1 MRSKLTLTPLRV
13 VIFFIFLCVRVGAAE
28 WIDMTDAY
36 ITNPRYETNG
46 KTGWWLS
53 GPYWYGGYNVDYNAM
68 EMWWAYFQVRQEIN
82 ELPNGKYRISVNAYY
97 RPGDFD
103 SNAAMNYSEATAQR
117 DAYIYANDV
126 QQPIQSVYSEYT
138 TTRINGNDNQL
149 RVGMNNRYYPN
160 NMAGASARFSSGAYF
175 NQMEFDVTDGTLAF
189 GMACPDNGSGERIYH
204 NWTIWSNWKLEY
216 YGTKVN
222 VSSISLDE
230 STLPVER
237 RRWFQLTPTV
247 LPENAT
253 IKKVTWS
260 SSDGSVVYVDT
271 YDPGWFYAVGTGTAT
286 ITCSAND
293 GSGVSATCL
302 VTVWQTDVAGIT
314 LNTTTMN
321 VEKGSTAQLSATVTP
336 SDATIPDLVW
346 SSSDESVATVDEYG
360 LVTAVEA
367 GECQITASST
377 DGSGVYATCTVK
389 VTSHPAVAGSVI
401 INEIQSRNVDMFID
415 PSFNYGGWVELYN
428 PTNQLVDLGGVIIRD
443 DLRGYETRLPMDF
456 GSLPAGGFKNVWFDH
471 YDGQYG
477 KWAYKQVDWKLDTD
491 GGTVSVLSR
500 SGEVLATQAF
510 PSLKGRTSYAR
521 KTDGTGAWGVTA
533 EPTPEATN
541 ATSAF
546 VTTQISAPTVDRQSG
561 LFTSPFTFTVT
572 YPSDATLVY
581 TTDGST
587 PTLDNGLQSTGGGF
601 SDQVSGTAIY
611 RFRLFKTGMI
621 PSEVV
626 TRSWIYN
633 DQDYDLPCVIVNTAP
648 VNLYDNIIGIYT
660 RGTNGRSGNG
670 VTGTDKAN
678 WNMDWERPVSFEY
691 IDGNKDI
698 NFSQEVDMA
707 ISGGWSRMWGMTY
720 SNLLS
725 FKLKAT
731 KTYGIND
738 LSQQWFEAKPYNK
751 YKQIMLRNG
760 GNDLYN
766 KSRCKDNMLQ
776 QIIIRSGIYCDAQET
791 SPTHVFIN
799 GVFKGTMNIREVT
812 NRQYGYSNYGLD
824 TDLQDAF
831 EMSVDSGYVQTTG
844 DRLAFEEWYE
854 EAKTA
859 YDESSWERIKE
870 LVDIDEFTNYFAL
883 QLYTNNW
890 DWPHNNLKAF
900 RDKSDGGK
908 FHFVIFDLDNCF
920 DRSFNPFTDFENQR
934 IYTFYTIYNEDGSSY
949 RITEEVKMVTIFLN
963 MLQNAEFRKKF
974 IDTYC
979 LVAGSVFEPERC
991 TAIIEE
997 FRNRMISL
1005 LEREGSDNVS
1015 YVNLHANNLLNAM
1028 TSDMQTRQVNYMA
1041 NYLSA
1046 TGSLTASL
1054 SSNIEA
1060 GQLLVNDM
1068 PVPTGKFS
1076 GRLFYPVTLKAKAPG
1091 GYRFVG
1097 WMDPEGSADNVTLF
1111 PMNATWQYYD
1121 QGDLTGTDWKTTG
1134 NQVSWQSGDGLFG
1147 YYSRYDGADVVTTLD
1162 YGTDSDNKRP
1172 TYYFRKTVN
1181 LAVKP
1186 ASDDVFMMTVNFDDG
1201 YIIYVNGQE
1210 VATKRLPSGA
1220 AYTDYASAYGSDPYD
1235 TDVINIAS
1243 SYFKKG
1249 ENVIAVEVH
1258 NQSAKSSDIY
1268 FDASLVQNYGS
1279 TGGGQIVSTNT
1290 EMELEAAGKYNLV
1303 AMWETMTDEEKKEEG
1318 LSTAPIVI
1326 NEVSAGNSI
1335 YINDF
1340 FKKDDWIELYNTT
1353 DEDIDLAGLCITDRR
1368 DNPAKWQITT
1378 ATKSNP
1384 SVHSK
1389 ASTIIP
1395 AHGYKLIWCGDRYKN
1410 ITAENTQIHANF
1422 KLSNSAT
1429 EPLYVAIGKYD
1440 ADKNKY
1446 EWVDSLP
1453 YRVMNGDQTV
1463 GRFPDGGTQTY
1474 LMSLPTIDKQN
1485 TITSYAK
1492 EYIIPVDP
1500 TGINSLAEEG
1510 GDRSGSLSVRYYG
1523 GNLYISS
1530 EEAGSVTV
1538 SIYGMSGALLDRRQ
1552 ISVSGGHA
1560 VMNVGGMTDGLYVAR
1575 VMADGEECSVKFLK

>member
-13 VIFFIFLCVRVGAAE
+13 VIFFVFLCVRVNAAE
-28 WIDMTDAY
+28 WIDVTDAFV
-36 ITNPRYETNG
+36 TNPRFEGNT
-46 KTGWWLS
+46 KDGWTVYPGAS
-53 GPYWYGGYNVDYNAM
+53 YGGYNVNYNAM
-68 EMWWAYFQVRQEIN
+68 EMWYAYFRVGQELSG
-82 ELPNGKYRISVNAYY
+82 LPSGKYRLSVNAYY
-97 RPGDFD
+97 RPGGFD
-103 SNAAMNYSEATAQR
+103 SSAAENYSEATAKR
-117 DAYIYANDV
+117 DAYIWANDKQTPV
-126 QQPIQSVYSEYT
+126 QSVYSQFS
-138 TTRINGNDNQL
+138 TTRINGGDNQI
-149 RVGMNNRYYPN
+149 RVGGVNRYYPN
-160 NMAGASARFSSGAYF
+160 NMEGASARFSTGAYP
-175 NQMEFDVTDGTLAF
+175 NSLELDVTDGTLNF
-189 GMACPDNGSGERIYH
+189 GMACPDDGAGQRIAE
-204 NWTIWSNWKLEY
+204 NWTIWSNWKLEF
-216 YGTKVN
+216 YG
-222 VSSISLDE
+222 DMQ
-230 STLPVER
+230 PVTAITFSPASYR
-237 RRWFQLTPTV
+237 MTRFNSRKLTPTV
-247 LPENAT
+247 QP
-253 IKKVTWS
+253 S
-260 SSDGSVVYVDT
+260 
-271 YDPGWFYAVGTGTAT
+271 TAT
-286 ITCSAND
+286 IQKLKWESSDEKVATVDQNGNVTAHWVGSATITASALD
-293 GSGVSATCL
+293 GSGVSGSCTVRVSQTS
-302 VTVWQTDVAGIT
+302 VTSVTFVDHAPII
-314 LNTTTMN
+314 
-321 VEKGSTAQLSATVTP
+321 EKGQQVALSVVVLPATATDPSLS
-336 SDATIPDLVW
+336 W
-346 SSSDESVATVDEYG
+346 WSSDESVATVDEAG
-360 LVTAVEA
+360 IITGVEA
-367 GECQITASST
+367 GQCIITATSC
-377 DGSGVYATCTVK
+377 DGTNKSDQCTLI
-389 VTSHPAVAGSVI
+389 VTSHPATKDNLF

-415 PSFNYGGWVELYN
+415 PSFNYGGWIEFYN
-428 PTNQLVDLGGVIIRD
+428 PTAQPADLGGVIIRD
-443 DLRGYETRLPMDF
+443 DLRGYETRLPMDY
-456 GSLPAGGFKNVWFDH
+456 GSVPAGGYRNVWFDH

-477 KWAYKQVDWKLDTD
+477 KLAYKQVDWKLDTD

-500 SGEVLATQAF
+500 EGELLATQTF

-521 KTDGTGAWGVTA
+521 KTDGTGAWAVTA
-533 EPTPEATN
+533 EPTPEAGN
-541 ATSAF
+541 ATSTF
-546 VTTQISAPTVDRQSG
+546 VTTQISGPTVDRQSG

-587 PTLDNGLQSTGGGF
+587 PTLSNGTRKQGGGF
-601 SDQVSGTAIY
+601 SAQVNATSIY

-633 DQDYDLPCVIVNTAP
+633 DNDYELPLVIVNTAP
-648 VNLYDNIIGIYT
+648 ENLYDDEIGIYT
-660 RGTNGRSGNG
+660 KGSNGRSGNG

-678 WNMDWERPVSFEY
+678 WNMDWERPVNFEY
-691 IDGNKDI
+691 IDANRDI
-698 NFSQEVDMA
+698 NFSQEVDMS

-731 KTYGIND
+731 KTYGLND

-751 YKQIMLRNG
+751 YKQLMLRNG
-760 GNDLYN
+760 GNDRYN
-766 KSRCKDNMLQ
+766 QSRCKDNMLQ

-791 SPTHVFIN
+791 SPSHVFLN
-799 GVFKGTMNIREVT
+799 GEFKGTMNIREVT

-844 DRLAFEEWYE
+844 DSLLFDEWY
-854 EAKTA
+854 KISSTA
-859 YDESSWERIKE
+859 YDEHSWNRIVDI
-870 LVDIDEFTNYFAL
+870 VDIDEFCNYFAV

-900 RDKSDGGK
+900 RDKSAGGK

-979 LVAGSVFEPERC
+979 LVAGSVFEPGRC
-991 TAIIEE
+991 AEIIEE
-997 FRNRMISL
+997 FRSRMASL
-1005 LEREGSDNVS
+1005 MQKESWYNVWF
-1015 YVNLHANNLLNAM
+1015 VNQHADNLLNAM
-1028 TSDMQTRQVNYMA
+1028 TSDMQTRQVSLMA

-1046 TGSLTASL
+1046 TGALTASL
-1054 SSNIEA
+1054 SSNIGA
-1060 GQLLVNDM
+1060 GQLQVNGI
-1068 PVPTGKFS
+1068 PVPTDKFS
-1076 GRLFYPVTLKAKAPG
+1076 GRLFYPVKVKAIAPAS
-1091 GYRFVG
+1091 YRFLG
-1097 WMDPEGSADNVTLF
+1097 WMDVDGSSESTMLF

-1121 QGDLTGTDWKTTG
+1121 QGDLTGTDWKTSG
-1134 NQVSWQSGDGLFG
+1134 SQVSWRSGGGLFG
-1147 YYSRYDGADVVTTLD
+1147 FHSRDDGAVIVTTLD
-1162 YGTDSDNKRP
+1162 WGSNPNQKRP
-1172 TYYFRKTVN
+1172 TYYFRKTCN
-1181 LAVKP
+1181 LAMTP
-1186 ASDDVFMMTVNFDDG
+1186 DAGDVFKMTVNFDDG

-1210 VATKRLPSGA
+1210 VARKRLNSGA

-1235 TDVINIAS
+1235 TDVINIAA

-1258 NQSAKSSDIY
+1258 NQSGTSSDVY
-1268 FDASLVQNYGS
+1268 FDASLQQNYSGEG
-1279 TGGGQIVSTNT
+1279 GGGQIVNT
-1290 EMELEAAGKYNLV
+1290 DPEMELEASGNYNLKAV
-1303 AMWETMTDEEKKEEG
+1303 WEPLTDEEKKEEG
-1318 LSTAPIVI
+1318 LPTAPIVI

-1378 ATKSNP
+1378 ATKSDP

-1410 ITAENTQIHANF
+1410 ITAENTQLHANF

-1440 ADKNKY
+1440 TDKKQY

-1560 VMNVGGMTDGLYVAR
+1560 VMNVSGMTDGLYVAR
-1575 VMADGEECSVKFLK
+1575 VMADGEECAVKFLK

>member
-13 VIFFIFLCVRVGAAE
+13 VIFFVFLCVRVNAAE
-28 WIDMTDAY
+28 WIDVTDAFVA
-36 ITNPRYETNG
+36 NPRYENNS
-46 KTGWWLS
+46 KEGWTVYS
-53 GPYWYGGYNVDYNAM
+53 GSWYDGYNVRVNAM
-68 EMWWAYFQVRQEIN
+68 EMWYAYFRLGQELSG
-82 ELPNGKYRISVNAYY
+82 LPNGKYRISVNAYY

-103 SNAAMNYSEATAQR
+103 SYAAQNYSEATAQR
-117 DAYIYANDV
+117 DAYIFANNNT
-126 QQPIQSVYSEYT
+126 QKIKSIYSEYT
-138 TTRINGNDNQL
+138 NDYHNGDSYYRDADYN
-149 RVGMNNRYYPN
+149 YYFYPN
-160 NMAGASARFSSGAYF
+160 NMEGASARFAAGAYSNSLEF
-175 NQMEFDVTDGTLAF
+175 NVTDGTLSF
-189 GMACPDNGSGERIYH
+189 GMACPDDGTGQRIYR
-204 NWTIWSNWKLEY
+204 NWSIWSNWKLEY
-216 YGTKVN
+216 YGTLEPVTAITFSP
-222 VSSISLDE
+222 SSY
-230 STLPVER
+230 TVER
-237 RRWFQLTPTV
+237 YSTKQLTPTV
-247 LPENAT
+247 QPSTAT
-253 IKKVTWS
+253 IKKLKW
-260 SSDGSVVYVDT
+260 
-271 YDPGWFYAVGTGTAT
+271 
-286 ITCSAND
+286 
-293 GSGVSATCL
+293 
-302 VTVWQTDVAGIT
+302 
-314 LNTTTMN
+314 
-321 VEKGSTAQLSATVTP
+321 E
-336 SDATIPDLVW
+336 
-346 SSSDESVATVDEYG
+346 SSDESVATVDESG
-360 LVTAVEA
+360 LVTGTGA
-367 GECQITASST
+367 GKCTITASAI
-377 DGSGVYATCTVK
+377 DGSGKWGSCTVT
-389 VTSHPAVAGSVI
+389 VTSNPATKDNVF
-401 INEIQSRNVDMFID
+401 INEIQTRNVDMFID
-415 PSFNYGGWVELYN
+415 PSYNYGGWIELYN
-428 PTNQLVDLGGVIIRD
+428 PTAQSVDLAGVIIRD
-443 DLRGYETRLPMDF
+443 DLRGYETRLSMDY
-456 GSLPAGGFKNVWFDH
+456 GAIPAGGYKNVWFDH

-491 GGTVSVLSR
+491 GGTISVLSR
-500 SGEVLATQAF
+500 SGDVLATQAF

-533 EPTPEATN
+533 NPTPEATN
-541 ATSAF
+541 ATSTF
-546 VTTQISAPTVDRQSG
+546 VTTQISGPTVDRQSG

-621 PSEVV
+621 PSEVL

-633 DQDYDLPCVIVNTAP
+633 DQDYDLPLVIVNTAP
-648 VNLYDNIIGIYT
+648 ENLYDNTIGIYT
-660 RGTNGRSGNG
+660 HGTNGRSGNG

-678 WNMDWERPVSFEY
+678 WNMDWDRPASFEY
-691 IDGNKDI
+691 IDENRDI

-707 ISGGWSRMWGMTY
+707 ISGGWSRMWGMRY

-731 KTYGIND
+731 KTYGLND
-738 LSQQWFEAKPYNK
+738 LSQMWFDAKPYNK

-844 DRLAFEEWYE
+844 DRQAFEEWYE

-859 YDESSWERIKE
+859 YEESSWERIKE

-900 RDKSDGGK
+900 RDKSAGGK

-963 MLQNAEFRKKF
+963 MLQNDEFRKKF

-979 LVAGSVFEPERC
+979 LVAGSVFEPTRC
-991 TAIIEE
+991 ADIVEE
-997 FRNRMISL
+997 IRAKMYEYMS
-1005 LEREGSDNVS
+1005 REGHGG
-1015 YVNLHANNLLNAM
+1015 YVNNHANILFNNL
-1028 TSDMQTRQVNYMA
+1028 TSNMQTQQVNYMA

-1046 TGSLTASL
+1046 TGALTASL
-1054 SSNIEA
+1054 SSNIGA
-1060 GQLLVNDM
+1060 GQLQVNGI
-1068 PVPTGKFS
+1068 PVPTDKFS
-1076 GRLFYPVTLKAKAPG
+1076 GRLFYPVKVKAIAPAS
-1091 GYRFVG
+1091 YRFLG
-1097 WMDPEGSADNVTLF
+1097 WVDVDGSSESTMLF

-1134 NQVSWQSGDGLFG
+1134 SQVSWRSGGGLFG
-1147 YYSRYDGADVVTTLD
+1147 FRSRDDGAVIVTTLD
-1162 YGTDSDNKRP
+1162 WGSNPNQKRP
-1172 TYYFRKTVN
+1172 TYYFRKTCS
-1181 LAVKP
+1181 LAMTP
-1186 ASDDVFMMTVNFDDG
+1186 DAGDVFKMTVNFDDG

-1210 VATKRLPSGA
+1210 VARKRLNSGA

-1235 TDVINIAS
+1235 TDVINIAA

-1258 NQSAKSSDIY
+1258 NQSGTSSDVY
-1268 FDASLVQNYGS
+1268 FDASLQQNYSGGG
-1279 TGGGQIVSTNT
+1279 GGGQIVNT
-1290 EMELEAAGKYNLV
+1290 DPEMELEASGNYNLKAV
-1303 AMWETMTDEEKKEEG
+1303 WEPLTDEEKKEEG
-1318 LSTAPIVI
+1318 LPTAPIVI

-1378 ATKSNP
+1378 ATKSDP

-1429 EPLYVAIGKYD
+1429 EQLYVAIGKYD
-1440 ADKNKY
+1440 ADKKQY

-1500 TGINSLAEEG
+1500 TGINSLGEEG

-1538 SIYGMSGALLDRRQ
+1538 SIYGMSGAMLDRRQ

-1560 VMNVGGMTDGLYVAR
+1560 VMNVSGMAEGLYVAR
-1575 VMADGEECSVKFLK
+1575 VMADGEECAVKFLK